1 MLGIVAAVLFFIA
14 FLINAADI
22 ATNDVF
28 SSVNVMLLGLTA
40 LALHVA
46 GIGAGRPADA
56 DPSPAGARR
65 RERRRALRC
74 GDLVAATARLCVS
87 RVSAVHHRSSARRER
102 TTPPGDR
109 RRGEASWRA
118 CPTADPTPSLD
129 AHV

>member
-46 GIGAGRPADA
+46 GIGAAGPADA
-56 DPSPAGARR
+56 DPSPPGPGGTHD
-65 RERRRALRC
+65 RRAPLRQSQ
-74 GDLVAATARLCVS
+74 ARGL
-87 RVSAVHHRSSARRER
+87 
-102 TTPPGDR
+102 
-109 RRGEASWRA
+109 
-118 CPTADPTPSLD
+118 
-129 AHV
+129 AHS